1 MLLPCLCANLR
12 INKSAEHD
20 RLYAFGKFHNLVVDC
35 GEVYAE
41 VEVVVTVLKHSHVK
55 TDFVGPCAHLSGVG
69 HQVLV
74 TCRTCGGHR
83 ENLVGYILVGYG
95 VFKANT
101 VVDARQV
108 E

>member
-1 MLLPCLCANLR
+1 M
-12 INKSAEHD
+12 
-20 RLYAFGKFHNLVVDC
+20 
-35 GEVYAE
+35 
-41 VEVVVTVLKHSHVK
+41 LKHSHVK

-108 E
+108 ELPVLFSILHVFGGCFMYFPIEIVGVVVNEVAVGQLTGIKWPNQCR